1 MIQLQNIDIG
11 FHEKLFEIE
20 NLSLEKGSVYVLIGA
35 NGKGKTTLLKTLIGE
50 VKPLKGD
57 VIINKKRLKE
67 MSRLD
72 KSKYLSFVGS
82 KQQDVDFLK
91 VNEYVSLGR
100 VPYTNLLG
108 SKRLNDTEKVKVALD
123 TLEITHLQDKFTNE
137 LSDGEKQLAA
147 ISKAIAQ
154 ETDIIILDEP
164 TAFLDYA
171 NRILVLNLLKAI
183 AVSLNKVVLFSSHD
197 IDTVLEQEVKLL
209 IIDKANKE
217 LKSFI
222 PNLLSKEDVIRMAF

>member
-108 SKRLNDTEKVKVALD
+108 SKILNDIEKVKVALE

-147 ISKAIAQ
+147 IAKAIAQ

-171 NRILVLNLLKAI
+171 NRVLVLNLLKEI

-209 IIDKANKE
+209 IIDKANKK

>member
-35 NGKGKTTLLKTLIGE
+35 NGKGKTTFLKTLIGE

-57 VIINKKRLKE
+57 VIINRKRLKE

-100 VPYTNLLG
+100 VPYTNLIG
-108 SKRLNDTEKVKVALD
+108 SKTLNDIEKVKVALD

-147 ISKAIAQ
+147 IAKAIAQ

-171 NRILVLNLLKAI
+171 NRVLVLNLLKEI

-209 IIDKANKE
+209 IIDKANKK

>member
-91 VNEYVSLGR
+91 VNEYVSLCR

-108 SKRLNDTEKVKVALD
+108 SKTLNDTEKVKVALD
-123 TLEITHLQDKFTNE
+123 TLGITHLQDKFTNE

-147 ISKAIAQ
+147 IAKAIAQ

-171 NRILVLNLLKAI
+171 NRVLVLNLLKEI

-209 IIDKANKE
+209 IIDKANKK

>member
-20 NLSLEKGSVYVLIGA
+20 NLSLEKGSLYVLIGA

-100 VPYTNLLG
+100 VPYTNLIG
-108 SKRLNDTEKVKVALD
+108 SKRLNDIEKVKVALE
-123 TLEITHLQDKFTNE
+123 TLEITHLQDKFTNA

-147 ISKAIAQ
+147 IAKTIAQ

-171 NRILVLNLLKAI
+171 NRVLVLNLLKEI

-209 IIDKANKE
+209 IIDKANKK

>member
-100 VPYTNLLG
+100 VPYTNLIG
-108 SKRLNDTEKVKVALD
+108 SKTLNDIEKVKVALE

-147 ISKAIAQ
+147 IAKAIAQ

-171 NRILVLNLLKAI
+171 NRVLVLNLLKEI

-209 IIDKANKE
+209 IIDKANKK

>member
-108 SKRLNDTEKVKVALD
+108 SKTLNDTEKVKVALD
-123 TLEITHLQDKFTNE
+123 TLGITHLQDKFTNE

-147 ISKAIAQ
+147 IAKAIAQ

-171 NRILVLNLLKAI
+171 NRVLVLNLLKEI

-209 IIDKANKE
+209 IIDKANKK

>member
-50 VKPLKGD
+50 EKPLKGD

-108 SKRLNDTEKVKVALD
+108 SKTLNDIEKVKVALE
-123 TLEITHLQDKFTNE
+123 TLEINHLQDKFTNE

-147 ISKAIAQ
+147 IAKAIAQ

-171 NRILVLNLLKAI
+171 NRVLVLNLLKEI

-197 IDTVLEQEVKLL
+197 IDTVIEQEVKLL

>member
-91 VNEYVSLGR
+91 VNEYVSLCR

-108 SKRLNDTEKVKVALD
+108 SKTLNDTEKVKVALD
-123 TLEITHLQDKFTNE
+123 TLGITHLQDKFTNE

-147 ISKAIAQ
+147 IAKAIAQ

-171 NRILVLNLLKAI
+171 NRVLVLNLLKEI

-209 IIDKANKE
+209 IIDKANNE

>member
-100 VPYTNLLG
+100 VPYTNLIG
-108 SKRLNDTEKVKVALD
+108 SKRLNDIEKVKVALE
-123 TLEITHLQDKFTNE
+123 TLEITHLQDKFTNA

-147 ISKAIAQ
+147 IAKTIAQ

-171 NRILVLNLLKAI
+171 NRVLVLNLLKEI

-209 IIDKANKE
+209 IIDKANKK

>member
-100 VPYTNLLG
+100 VPYTNLIG
-108 SKRLNDTEKVKVALD
+108 SKRLNDIEKVKVALE

-147 ISKAIAQ
+147 IAKAIAQ

-171 NRILVLNLLKAI
+171 NRVLVLNLLKEI

-209 IIDKANKE
+209 IIDKANKK

>member
-108 SKRLNDTEKVKVALD
+108 SKTLNDIEKVKVALE

-147 ISKAIAQ
+147 IAKAIAQ
-154 ETDIIILDEP
+154 QTDIIILDEP

-171 NRILVLNLLKAI
+171 NRVLVLNLLKEI

-197 IDTVLEQEVKLL
+197 IDTVIEQEVKLL

>member
-108 SKRLNDTEKVKVALD
+108 SKTLNDTEKVKVALE
-123 TLEITHLQDKFTNE
+123 TLEITHLQDKFTNA

-147 ISKAIAQ
+147 IAKAIAQ

-171 NRILVLNLLKAI
+171 NRVLVLNLLKEI

-209 IIDKANKE
+209 IIDKANKK

>member
-108 SKRLNDTEKVKVALD
+108 SKTLNDTEKVKVALD
-123 TLEITHLQDKFTNE
+123 TLGITHLQEKFTNE

-147 ISKAIAQ
+147 IAKAIAQ

-171 NRILVLNLLKAI
+171 NRVLVLNLLKEI
-183 AVSLNKVVLFSSHD
+183 AVSLNKVVLFSSND

-209 IIDKANKE
+209 IIDKANKK

>member
-35 NGKGKTTLLKTLIGE
+35 NGKGKTTFLKTLIGE

-100 VPYTNLLG
+100 VPYTNLIG
-108 SKRLNDTEKVKVALD
+108 SKTLNDIEKVKVALE

-147 ISKAIAQ
+147 IAKAIAQ

-171 NRILVLNLLKAI
+171 NRVLVLNLLKEI

-209 IIDKANKE
+209 IIDKANKK

>member
-100 VPYTNLLG
+100 VPYTNLIG
-108 SKRLNDTEKVKVALD
+108 SKRLNDIEKVKVALE
-123 TLEITHLQDKFTNE
+123 TLEITHLQDKFTNA

-147 ISKAIAQ
+147 IAKAIAQ

-171 NRILVLNLLKAI
+171 NRVLVLNLLKEI

-209 IIDKANKE
+209 IIDKANKK

>member
-108 SKRLNDTEKVKVALD
+108 SKTLNDIEKVKVALE

-147 ISKAIAQ
+147 IAKAIAQ

-171 NRILVLNLLKAI
+171 NRVLVLNLLKEI

-209 IIDKANKE
+209 IIDKANKK